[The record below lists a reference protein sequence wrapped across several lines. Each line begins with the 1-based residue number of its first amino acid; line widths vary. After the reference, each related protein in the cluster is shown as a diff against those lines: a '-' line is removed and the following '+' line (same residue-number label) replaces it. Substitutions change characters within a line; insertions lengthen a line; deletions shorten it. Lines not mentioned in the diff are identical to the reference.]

1 MIKVNFPINKKNKDK
16 LLNFYNLNWKSN
28 LSLFNNKKV
37 FKWLYF
43 VNKKYAFIVLEKNN
57 QILSSIGLIFNSYR
71 DKTIEKIIKSKNQII
86 WLTIWCS
93 DLKSNSFNKLQII
106 NYIMKLSSNCSTIA
120 TVGCNIVAYKIY
132 KALGFKCG
140 YLNHY
145 YFLNSDIK
153 NFKLIKTRK
162 ISLKKTKKKIYL
174 EFLSFRKNYNNINN
188 LDLYE
193 KNFKKDKY
201 YYKKKYDENK
211 FYRYNFLFVKNKNV
225 LNGFF
230 VCREDNYLNSKCLR
244 LVEYFG
250 NTKKI
255 PFLGNDFQ
263 YICSKNKYEY
273 IDFYNYGI
281 KKKFLTKI
289 GFVLK
294 SSKEEII
301 PNYFNPF
308 IKKNI
313 LLRYAYFP
321 KKNKM
326 IIFKGDCDQ
335 DRPNT

>member
-1 MIKVNFPINKKNKDK
+1 M
-16 LLNFYNLNWKSN
+16 
-28 LSLFNNKKV
+28 
-37 FKWLYF
+37 
-43 VNKKYAFIVLEKNN
+43 
-57 QILSSIGLIFNSYR
+57 
-71 DKTIEKIIKSKNQII
+71 
-86 WLTIWCS
+86 
-93 DLKSNSFNKLQII
+93 
-106 NYIMKLSSNCSTIA
+106 
-120 TVGCNIVAYKIY
+120 
-132 KALGFKCG
+132 
-140 YLNHY
+140 
-145 YFLNSDIK
+145 
-153 NFKLIKTRK
+153 
-162 ISLKKTKKKIYL
+162 
-174 EFLSFRKNYNNINN
+174 
-188 LDLYE
+188 
-193 KNFKKDKY
+193 
-201 YYKKKYDENK
+201 
-211 FYRYNFLFVKNKNV
+211 

-281 KKKFLTKI
+281 KKKLLTKI

-294 SSKEEII
+294 SSKKDII

-308 IKKNI
+308 IKNI